1 MTMKYQKALL
11 AGLLFILLSVG
22 ESIALHN
29 QFTTAN
35 PGGND
40 FYSRWAGARALLV
53 EGRDPYGLDV
63 TAEIQLAKGL
73 DPALEGKGSFAYPL
87 HVIFL
92 FLPLSY
98 VSYAWAQAVW
108 MVVLQWVVVA
118 TVYLLF
124 RFARWQPSLPALT
137 GMMLGTLF
145 LYPVARSIL
154 LGQFTLHVTLFLVGM
169 LLALR
174 NGRDGWAGVLLAAT
188 SVKPQMVV
196 LIGPWLVI
204 WAIAHKRWRFIWGL
218 LGGGTI
224 MFLLSLPFFPR
235 WPISFLE
242 DIQRYAAVAGG
253 KNPLIVLV
261 EQVWPGAGGAVRAA
275 LTIFLLAA
283 MLWAW
288 RRELRNK
295 GGRPLRQTQ
304 SRPFL
309 RATYW
314 TIIASLL
321 ILFQTGTT
329 NQTLL
334 LIPLFD
340 WLSRLRSRKAG
351 GWLIAGIMLILVI
364 FPWALFLQT
373 VAGDS
378 ENPLLFLPLPLL
390 SLAVLVGLE
399 IKQLWEGMKNKR
411 LEIGD

>member
-1 MTMKYQKALL
+1 MKYQKPLL
-11 AGLLFILLSVG
+11 GGLLFILLFVG

-29 QFTTAN
+29 QFTTSN

-40 FYSRWAGARALLV
+40 FYSRWAGAKALLV

-63 TAEIQLAKGL
+63 TAEIQVAKGL
-73 DPALEGKGSFAYPL
+73 DPEMEGKGSFAYPL

-98 VSYAWAQAVW
+98 MDYAWAQAIW
-108 MVVLQWVVVA
+108 MVVLQWIVVA
-118 TVYLLF
+118 TVFLLF
-124 RFARWQPSLPALT
+124 RFARWQPSLPALA
-137 GMMLGTLF
+137 GMMLAMLF
-145 LYPVARSIL
+145 IYPVARSIL

-196 LIGPWLVI
+196 FIGPWLVI
-204 WAIAHKRWRFIWGL
+204 WALAHKRWHFIWGL
-218 LGGGTI
+218 LAGGAA

-235 WPISFLE
+235 WPISFIE

-253 KNPLIVLV
+253 KNPLVVLV
-261 EQVWPGAGGAVRAA
+261 EQVWPGAGEPVRVV
-275 LTIFLLAA
+275 LTVILLVI
-283 MLWAW
+283 MLWSW
-288 RRELRNK
+288 QRGVRN
-295 GGRPLRQTQ
+295 QEE
-304 SRPFL
+304 RPFHS
-309 RATYW
+309 ATYW

-340 WLSRLRSRKAG
+340 WLARLRSRQAG
-351 GWLIAGIMLILVI
+351 TWLIVVIMLILVI

-373 VAGDS
+373 VEGDL
-378 ENPLLFLPLPLL
+378 ENPLLFLPLPIL
-390 SLAVLVGLE
+390 SLAVLIGLE
-399 IKQLWEGMKNKR
+399 INQRCTGHRQTE
-411 LEIGD
+411 